1 MKHLA
6 SIFRNVLRQK
16 VSVGLLTL
24 IILGVV
30 GEGSAFLVSSP
41 STLAATSQIS
51 KHNRVSYVSRI
62 SYAIL
67 AQKATNHIAA
77 RQHTQVNNPP
87 VSHTPVSQTPST
99 TAAGNNTSV
108 AGTIYQVFGPY
119 APSALNIARCES
131 GLNPGA
137 YNPAS
142 HASGIFQI
150 LYPSTWSST
159 PYSGYSPF
167 NAWANVNAAHAIFVR
182 DGYSWRE
189 WQCQA

>member
-1 MKHLA
+1 MIHLA
-6 SIFRNVLRQK
+6 SIFRNVVRQR

-24 IILGVV
+24 VILGVV
-30 GEGSAFLVSSP
+30 GGGSAFLLSSP
-41 STLAATSQIS
+41 STRTATSQTS

-67 AQKATNHIAA
+67 AHKATNHIA
-77 RQHTQVNNPP
+77 RQVAHQRTQVNNPP
-87 VSHTPVSQTPST
+87 VSHTPST
-99 TAAGNNTSV
+99 TAAGNNASV
-108 AGTIYQVFGPY
+108 AGMIYQAFGPY
-119 APSALNIARCES
+119 APSALSIARCES

-137 YNPAS
+137 YNSAS

-167 NAWANVNAAHAIFVR
+167 NAWANINAAHAIFVR

>member
-1 MKHLA
+1 MNHLA
-6 SIFRNVLRQK
+6 SIFRKVVRQK

-24 IILGVV
+24 VILGVV
-30 GEGSAFLVSSP
+30 GGGSAFLLSSP
-41 STLAATSQIS
+41 STQAATSQTS
-51 KHNRVSYVSRI
+51 HHNRVSYVSRI

-67 AQKATNHIAA
+67 AHKASNHMAA
-77 RQHTQVNNPP
+77 RQVARQRTQVNNPP
-87 VSHTPVSQTPST
+87 VSHTPST
-99 TAAGNNTSV
+99 SAGGNNTSV
-108 AGTIYQVFGPY
+108 AGIIYQVFGPY
-119 APSALNIARCES
+119 APSALSIARCES

-137 YNPAS
+137 YNSSS

-167 NAWANVNAAHAIFVR
+167 NAWANINAAHAIFVR

>member
-1 MKHLA
+1 MKQLA

-24 IILGVV
+24 VILGVV
-30 GEGSAFLVSSP
+30 GGGSAFLVSSP
-41 STLAATSQIS
+41 STLAATSQTS
-51 KHNRVSYVSRI
+51 KHNRVSFVSRI

-67 AQKATNHIAA
+67 AQKASNHMAA
-77 RQHTQVNNPP
+77 RHVARQRTQVNNPL
-87 VSHTPVSQTPST
+87 VSQTPST

-137 YNPAS
+137 YNAAS

-167 NAWANVNAAHAIFVR
+167 NAWANINAAHTIFVR

>member
-1 MKHLA
+1 MNHLA
-6 SIFRNVLRQK
+6 SIFRNVVRQK
-16 VSVGLLTL
+16 VSVKLLTL
-24 IILGVV
+24 VMLGVV
-30 GEGSAFLVSSP
+30 SGGSVFLLPSP
-41 STLAATSQIS
+41 STQAATSQRS
-51 KHNRVSYVSRI
+51 HHNHVSYVSRI

-67 AQKATNHIAA
+67 AHKATNHIAV

-87 VSHTPVSQTPST
+87 VSHTPVTQTPST
-99 TAAGNNTSV
+99 TGSGNNASV
-108 AGTIYQVFGPY
+108 EGMIYQVFGPY

-137 YNPAS
+137 YNSSS
-142 HASGIFQI
+142 HASGVFQI
-150 LYPSTWSST
+150 LYPSTWNGT

-167 NAWANVNAAHAIFVR
+167 NAWANINAAHAIFVR